1 MAKKKVEEKAKMK
14 KLRDIPAESFLPTGI
29 EALDKVIGGGFPR
42 KRITQIWG
50 VPGVGK
56 SYILG
61 RTLAELCKNGGKALY
76 IDSEYAL
83 NQTRLAEMGVD
94 LDAIDYMP
102 TSKLEEVADYVI
114 KNVKDYDLIVIDTL
128 VKLTPTQF
136 LDNDV
141 SQNTI
146 GLAARLIGK
155 FEANLRPALFES
167 NCAVV
172 GINQARANLGYGQ
185 AESKAAGGYAWLHTV
200 DLSLKIAR
208 KKNLTHHHISSV
220 KVDKSRVSR
229 PYQEVEIQVNYKE
242 DK

>member
-1 MAKKKVEEKAKMK
+1 MAKKKVEEKKIMK
-14 KLRDIPAESFLPTGI
+14 KLRDIPAEAFLPTGI
-29 EALDKVIGGGFPR
+29 PELDAMIGGGWPR
-42 KRITQIWG
+42 KRISQIWG

-61 RTLAELCKNGGKALY
+61 RTLAELCKTGGKALY

-94 LDAIDYMP
+94 VDAIEYWP
-102 TSKLEEVADYVI
+102 TSRLEEVADYVI
-114 KNVKDYDLIVIDTL
+114 ANVGSYDLIVIDTL
-128 VKLTPTQF
+128 VKLTPTVF
-136 LDNDV
+136 LENDV

-146 GLAARLIGK
+146 GLTARLIGK

-167 NCAVV
+167 NCAIV

-185 AESKAAGGYAWLHTV
+185 AESKAAGGYSWAHTV
-200 DLSLKIAR
+200 DLSLKVAR
-208 KKNLTHHHISSV
+208 TSNKTNSHMSKV

-229 PYQEVEIQVNYKE
+229 PYQEIDIEINYKGA
-242 DK
+242 